1 MVIYYII
8 FCLDE
13 AELQLESNSM
23 AGVLIDAGGAMA
35 NTTLPEKSD
44 VFDKPSPDNLHQ
56 GVNGEDT
63 LWDENDKL
71 VPEAQPYSESKSIL
85 KANHPLMIM
94 VKEKKVV
101 SKNPEILQK
110 TGHILSRNYI

>member
-1 MVIYYII
+1 
-8 FCLDE
+8 
-13 AELQLESNSM
+13 M
-23 AGVLIDAGGAMA
+23 AGFIIDAGGAMA

-44 VFDKPSPDNLHQ
+44 VFERPPQDNLHQ
-56 GVNGEDT
+56 GVNGEDS

-71 VPEAQPYSESKSIL
+71 VAKAEPYSESKSIL

-101 SKNPEILQK
+101 SIN
-110 TGHILSRNYI
+110 R